1 MDKHCK
7 NAPII
12 GRGTGAI
19 VINITSSFQLI
30 KLIEKMIPNIT
41 PIDVIL
47 ELANK
52 IFHNFNMYISKNIL
66 FVQHNLHKEKTIHN
80 NFMNNSLKRINPNLG
95 IISDFEPNIFE

>member
-1 MDKHCK
+1 
-7 NAPII
+7 
-12 GRGTGAI
+12 
-19 VINITSSFQLI
+19 
-30 KLIEKMIPNIT
+30 MISNIT

>member
-1 MDKHCK
+1 MI
-7 NAPII
+7 N
-12 GRGTGAI
+12 
-19 VINITSSFQLI
+19 VINYLKRFLI
-30 KLIEKMIPNIT
+30 IIK
-41 PIDVIL
+41 IL